1 MKKKSLLPFAAAVL
15 LASCGGG
22 TSSSTPGSSTTSS
35 GGLVRPQGDKIVIY
49 AGGSSE
55 FAWVKGSQEDKVIK
69 AIEDRYYEDTG
80 NSLDFEIAYLGE
92 DMQTKLSSELA
103 AGSQVDIVIS
113 HTRGGNGLDDKLK
126 GENDHYNLYDAIY
139 DYAPNLY
146 DAIAGDPL
154 NSMTTS
160 TNDTVCIPSVISPYK
175 FGILVR
181 KDLMEKAG
189 YTDDPTQTDKT
200 LVDNLQDFEAMC
212 LEMNKLTGNSYA
224 VTGAAWDLEKV
235 LTLGAFSTAGY
246 FSSGVFS
253 EDGAELVMK
262 GGCTTAY
269 QDVLSTEYQWAKKGV
284 ISKEANSILLND
296 GESNFIAGK
305 TGVFVLDPTI
315 QHLIKVSRMAKAQN
329 PEATFTVL
337 GPLKATKGS
346 TKKGFMRNPSATFG
360 AAITKKST
368 RVNQILSFLNWVYS
382 SADNYNLCRYGV
394 EGVHWVNNGDGTYS
408 FPEGKESYATSP
420 AYSGILTLVE
430 NQKMSNLTFKG
441 YSEEE
446 LHWINDIA
454 GNPDNYIK
462 NDVMDYLFTQ
472 TDKFNIIQGSA
483 TDKLYTM
490 AVDAWTGKVDPK
502 SLSSDGKNTV
512 YEATSK
518 EYRTRVREVDQYI
531 TQQYHLM
538 KANRGQ

>member
-1 MKKKSLLPFAAAVL
+1 
-15 LASCGGG
+15 
-22 TSSSTPGSSTTSS
+22 
-35 GGLVRPQGDKIVIY
+35 
-49 AGGSSE
+49 
-55 FAWVKGSQEDKVIK
+55 
-69 AIEDRYYEDTG
+69 
-80 NSLDFEIAYLGE
+80 
-92 DMQTKLSSELA
+92 
-103 AGSQVDIVIS
+103 
-113 HTRGGNGLDDKLK
+113 
-126 GENDHYNLYDAIY
+126 
-139 DYAPNLY
+139 
-146 DAIAGDPL
+146 
-154 NSMTTS
+154 
-160 TNDTVCIPSVISPYK
+160 
-175 FGILVR
+175 
-181 KDLMEKAG
+181 
-189 YTDDPTQTDKT
+189 
-200 LVDNLQDFEAMC
+200 
-212 LEMNKLTGNSYA
+212 
-224 VTGAAWDLEKV
+224 
-235 LTLGAFSTAGY
+235 
-246 FSSGVFS
+246 
-253 EDGAELVMK
+253 
-262 GGCTTAY
+262 
-269 QDVLSTEYQWAKKGV
+269 
-284 ISKEANSILLND
+284 
-296 GESNFIAGK
+296 
-305 TGVFVLDPTI
+305 
-315 QHLIKVSRMAKAQN
+315 MAKAQN
-329 PEATFTVL
+329 PDATFTVL